1 MGNIT
6 IPNSFTAG
14 TTANASHVN
23 SNFSAITS
31 VVNGNLDATNLSTP
45 YFYNTVVI
53 PIPNIYLEDNTKIFS
68 YSTNLDVPAGQTW
81 YPVSIKATHV
91 AHSDTKLY
99 MSMLYDS
106 SEVLG
111 SLNADLGST
120 GSNNTLLFT
129 GSGTTTHTS
138 WSQSSLAGAG
148 GLTFVFWQGGPYG
161 IVKTSAPNAGD
172 TPDQI
177 YHSSVAFTYKMKIHT

>member
-45 YFYNTVVI
+45 YFYNTKVI
-53 PIPNIYLEDNTKIFS
+53 QIPNVYLEDDTKLFS
-68 YSTNLDVPAGQTW
+68 YSVNFDLPTGQTW
-81 YPVSIKATHV
+81 YPVSLEVTTSG
-91 AHSDTKLY
+91 HSGTKLY
-99 MSMLYDS
+99 VSMQYSS

-111 SLNADLGST
+111 GLNGDQNGDGSDDT
-120 GSNNTLLFT
+120 VLFT
-129 GSGTTTHTS
+129 GTASTTHSS
-138 WSQSSLAGAG
+138 WALSSLAGAG
-148 GLTFVFWQGGPYG
+148 NLSFLLWQYGPFG
-161 IVKTSAPNAGD
+161 IVKTSAPNGGD

-177 YHSSVAFTYKMKIHT
+177 YHATLAFTYKMKIHT